1 VWSYDFVYD
10 SCANGQRL
18 KILTVTDEFTRE
30 SLAIKVATRLRARG
44 VIAVLEQLVRE
55 RGAPTALRSDKGPA
69 FVAQAVQRWL
79 QARQVQTLYI
89 QPGSPWQNGY
99 GESFNGRLRDE
110 CLNLEWFRTLAE
122 AKVVIEA
129 WRRRYNEERPHS
141 SLGYETPHEFRRAYE
156 QRCRN
161 TADQPNEMWALP
173 SHAILTM

>member
-18 KILTVTDEFTRE
+18 KILTVTDEFTRA
-30 SLAIKVATRLRARG
+30 SLAIEVATRLRARG
-44 VIAVLEQLVRE
+44 VIAVLEQLMRE
-55 RGAPTALRSDKGPA
+55 RGAPTALRSDNGPE

-161 TADQPNEMWALP
+161 TSDQPNEMWP
-173 SHAILTM
+173 IPNHAILTM